1 MYLSL
6 IILKKEARPSK
17 HKEFIDHAYFSAI
30 VLFKELFA
38 TLGNEGTR
46 NPIKREH
53 LDALT
58 AIALHNSL
66 YKRKLSRDNGLK
78 LDDHAFMIDWHPLAY
93 LLQLTDEL
101 QCWDRMSYG
110 RNTRSEL
117 HPMACNLSF
126 DDKGI
131 YAEYVFDKAENNKIT
146 DYLAKY
152 EKYKENAASMNKPK
166 LKSFSKIQND
176 SFAKEIGLI
185 VGLSNYGKC
194 KGSIKLEVTQ
204 KVEDAEWHNKHIYLS
219 TSNFV
224 HIYEFAAA
232 LNAQYNKTYIP
243 GKTMLDDFDMLSLE
257 YKLSNIGQAK
267 YFAEALDEIGC
278 FYTDRP
284 VAYEMVTS
292 FSDIELKRLGAFE
305 HKRWENEKQSIV
317 EQLRTLLSEGDVT
330 AIKEQV
336 AELKNHFYRI
346 VHQEQEN
353 LRKAAEEAGEAYEAV
368 ADETEQ
374 AFRQLLNDYKARRD
388 QLLQKQNAELEQN
401 LLRKENI
408 IAQMKNLANPETA
421 DVMGDLQKMRD
432 LQAEWKTI
440 GPVPA
445 PKVQEL
451 WREYNRYQE
460 QFYDLVK
467 INIELRDLDF
477 KRNLE
482 AKTALCERAEALDAN
497 TNIVEANRILQQLH
511 NEWAEIGPVA
521 RDQREALWERFKA
534 ASAVVNKKH
543 QAYFDAIHQRE
554 EENLKN
560 KQALIEQLKSIDLAK
575 LKSNKAWDEAGERIQ
590 AIQQQWRT
598 IGYAPKKFNQAV
610 YDEYR
615 ALCEQFYKAK
625 AAYYKTTRDMFSEN
639 LKLKRELLAKA
650 EELKS
655 SQEWQE
661 TTQAFINLQEQWKK
675 IGPVARKYSDDIW
688 KQFTAA
694 CDSFFE
700 AKREAGKQERE
711 AFRQRREKASEKWH
725 KNLDNLTDRNRLIR
739 MYEAL
744 QAEIRTAENNIMF
757 FTSKSGNALVNSLQK
772 KIDDLKKQAE
782 DIENKINELDH
793 E

>member
-1 MYLSL
+1 M
-6 IILKKEARPSK
+6 
-17 HKEFIDHAYFSAI
+17 
-30 VLFKELFA
+30 
-38 TLGNEGTR
+38 
-46 NPIKREH
+46 
-53 LDALT
+53 
-58 AIALHNSL
+58 
-66 YKRKLSRDNGLK
+66 
-78 LDDHAFMIDWHPLAY
+78 
-93 LLQLTDEL
+93 
-101 QCWDRMSYG
+101 
-110 RNTRSEL
+110 
-117 HPMACNLSF
+117 
-126 DDKGI
+126 
-131 YAEYVFDKAENNKIT
+131 
-146 DYLAKY
+146 
-152 EKYKENAASMNKPK
+152 
-166 LKSFSKIQND
+166 
-176 SFAKEIGLI
+176 
-185 VGLSNYGKC
+185 
-194 KGSIKLEVTQ
+194 
-204 KVEDAEWHNKHIYLS
+204 
-219 TSNFV
+219 
-224 HIYEFAAA
+224 
-232 LNAQYNKTYIP
+232 
-243 GKTMLDDFDMLSLE
+243 
-257 YKLSNIGQAK
+257 
-267 YFAEALDEIGC
+267 
-278 FYTDRP
+278 
-284 VAYEMVTS
+284 
-292 FSDIELKRLGAFE
+292 
-305 HKRWENEKQSIV
+305 ENEKQSIV

-534 ASAVVNKKH
+534 ASAVINKKH

-661 TTQAFINLQEQWKK
+661 TTQAFIELQEQWKK

-739 MYEAL
+739 MYESL